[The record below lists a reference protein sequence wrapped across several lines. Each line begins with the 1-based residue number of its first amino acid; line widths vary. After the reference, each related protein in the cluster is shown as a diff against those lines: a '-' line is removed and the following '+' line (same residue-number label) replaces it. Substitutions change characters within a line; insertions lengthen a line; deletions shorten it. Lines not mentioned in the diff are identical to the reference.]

1 MHAGDT
7 AAGAGDAA
15 SADRGHGVDG
25 LQLRERAPDDDGRR
39 PRLGGRGVVVVVVV
53 AAGSVVVV
61 VIVCERRGHSGT
73 SVAAAN
79 CSGNG
84 VTGRSAGH
92 GA

>member
-39 PRLGGRGVVVVVVV
+39 PRLGGRGVVVVVV
-53 AAGSVVVV
+53 AAGSVVV
-61 VIVCERRGHSGT
+61 VIVCERRGHPGT